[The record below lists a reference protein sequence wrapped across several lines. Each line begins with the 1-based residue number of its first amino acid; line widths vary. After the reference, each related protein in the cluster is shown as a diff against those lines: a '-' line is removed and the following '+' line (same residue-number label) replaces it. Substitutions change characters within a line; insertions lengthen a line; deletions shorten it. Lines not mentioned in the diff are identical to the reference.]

1 MAKTTAS
8 FVLVLVVAAILNGY
22 CAEDAAPPPLVVPLS
37 RCQLLHN
44 LCFYVGYPPSCEE
57 YHRLCPLLTTEAKTD
72 NPKAENVP

>member
-22 CAEDAAPPPLVVPLS
+22 CAENAAPPLLVPLN

-44 LCFYVGYPPSCEE
+44 LCFYVDIPESCEE

-72 NPKAENVP
+72 NPKVENLP